1 MMKEQDNNN
10 DDDFVRYMQT
20 GNRNKDV
27 SKCCTWKA
35 CWISTCATW
44 AITSVAAAITIG
56 VLIGKHYILVTLQD
70 PNNQN
75 ATAINL

>member
-10 DDDFVRYMQT
+10 DDDFVRYIQT
-20 GNRNKDV
+20 GNRTKNTA
-27 SKCCTWKA
+27 KCCTWKA
-35 CWISTCATW
+35 CWISTCTTW

-70 PNNQN
+70 PNNPN
-75 ATAINL
+75 GAVNL